1 MELYKSYYT
10 MINSTELI
18 LCCFEIASSKEINS
32 LHFINSLHLISV

>member
-18 LCCFEIASSKEINS
+18 CCFEIASSKEINS